1 MIIICHYNEI
11 AIKGKNRGYFEKVLI
26 QNLKNRFVKE
36 SVDGF
41 EWVKKISGRILVKV
55 SDDKESTE
63 IATRIL
69 SRTPGIAN
77 FSFAKESSQDLETLK
92 KDCWEMIQ
100 GEEFETFRITT
111 QRSNKN
117 FPMTSEEINREVG
130 AYVFER
136 AAKPAKMKGADLECF
151 IEIAND
157 WALIYTEKIQ
167 GIGGLPVGSGGK
179 ALTMLS
185 GGIDSPVA
193 AYYGVKR
200 GVKMDFVHFHSIP
213 YTSPASNE
221 KVRELAASLLQFQAN
236 AKIFMVP
243 FAKIQQEIV
252 MNTPEKLRVVLY
264 RRMMMRIAERL
275 AENNKYLALYSGE
288 SVGQV
293 ASQTLENIKATEE
306 AVTIPILRPLIGFN
320 KDEIIEV
327 AQKIG
332 TFETSILPHE
342 DCCTRFIPKHPETK
356 AKLEDVKKAEE
367 NLDIESMIKSALEE
381 TEIEI
386 IK

>member
-1 MIIICHYNEI
+1 
-11 AIKGKNRGYFEKVLI
+11 
-26 QNLKNRFVKE
+26 RFVKE